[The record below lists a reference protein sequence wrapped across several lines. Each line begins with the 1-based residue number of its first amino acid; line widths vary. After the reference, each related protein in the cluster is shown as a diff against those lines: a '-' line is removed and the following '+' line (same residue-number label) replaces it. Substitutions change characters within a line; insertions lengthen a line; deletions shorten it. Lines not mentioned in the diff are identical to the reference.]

1 MSAKIIDKKRA
12 KIILLQNI
20 KNLGQKDEIKE
31 VTFGYARN
39 FLIPQKLAILVLPQE
54 IKRLEEIKKIKTAQQ
69 EKATEKAEELKKK
82 LEKMAVEI
90 KARADEKGRLFGSIG
105 RKEVV
110 ETLKERGIEI
120 DKDRIEMEEPIKEIG
135 EHWVRVRLEKDI
147 EAKMK
152 IIVLGTKEKSKN
164 KNLKF

>member
-12 KIILLQNI
+12 KVILLQDI

-54 IKRLEEIKKIKTAQQ
+54 IKRLEEIKKIKRAQQ
-69 EKATEKAEELKKK
+69 EKVIEKAEELKKK
-82 LEKMAVEI
+82 LEKIAVEI
-90 KARADEKGRLFGSIG
+90 KAKVDEKGKLFGSIG
-105 RKEVV
+105 RKEVI

-120 DKDRIEMEEPIKEIG
+120 DKKRIEMEEPIKEIG
-135 EHWVRVRLEKDI
+135 EHWVRVRLGEDI
-147 EAKMK
+147 EMKMK
-152 IIVLGTKEKSKN
+152 IIVLGAGKKDKN
-164 KNLKF
+164 KKL